1 MARVGIWIRVST
13 EEQAAGESPSHHR
26 KRAEAYVASKRN
38 WHVASIYD
46 LAGVSGKSVLEHH
59 EAQRMMRDVASG
71 EITVLIFQSSPAS
84 LVTYVSSW
92 KYRSTLNGM
101 ERPS

>member
-71 EITVLIFQSSPAS
+71 EITVLIFSKLAR
-84 LVTYVSSW
+84 LARNVT
-92 KYRSTLNGM
+92 
-101 ERPS
+101 